1 MKKPNAQKV
10 LNGTARAAVA
20 DPNAAP
26 GSVPAFMTV
35 ERKQDPRE
43 TAQEAVHQV
52 TLRETI
58 QGPFTPIDA
67 RDTVQAPLRAAKGDD
82 ELMSQPPKK
91 PS

>member
-1 MKKPNAQKV
+1 MKKPNAQKT
-10 LNGTARAAVA
+10 LNGTARAAVTV
-20 DPNAAP
+20 P

-58 QGPFTPIDA
+58 QGPYTPIDA
-67 RDTVQAPLRAAKGDD
+67 RDKVPAPLRAAQGDD
-82 ELMSQPPKK
+82 DLMSQPPKK